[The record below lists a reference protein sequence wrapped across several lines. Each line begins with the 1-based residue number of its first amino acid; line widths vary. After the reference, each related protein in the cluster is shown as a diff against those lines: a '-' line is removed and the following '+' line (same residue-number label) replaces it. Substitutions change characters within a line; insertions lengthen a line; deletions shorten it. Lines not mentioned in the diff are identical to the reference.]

1 MQHSLECGL
10 CCFIIIKC
18 LVGFQEYFHY
28 DILYVMNVTDVDD
41 KIINR
46 VRRNYLLDRF
56 RAGRHY
62 THYDPSAVI
71 FCVDSVFHVGAE
83 VGRGG

>member
-1 MQHSLECGL
+1 M

-18 LVGFQEYFHY
+18 LVGFQEYFGY

-46 VRRNYLLDRF
+46 ARRNYLLDRF
-56 RAGRHY
+56 RA
-62 THYDPSAVI
+62 TATNPDQVFLEFS
-71 FCVDSVFHVGAE
+71 FC
-83 VGRGG
+83 